1 MLSSASAAFSVLR
14 GNRVESAPLAEAL
27 NLFSFSSLDRPRHR
41 SRHGT
46 ADPVMSEKSGD
57 SSSSTA
63 ASTTT
68 TILSI
73 SDAIKHKRN
82 SSGGRMEGAGKSGQ
96 SQRSR
101 GVTDDDDEGVW
112 HTGSGAMEAN
122 STDDVSGANGGKGDS
137 KHRRA
142 RSLIKMLGNS
152 FTKSEV
158 CDSLTDLRTVFVGLS
173 YLCFSLELPFS

>member
-1 MLSSASAAFSVLR
+1 
-14 GNRVESAPLAEAL
+14 
-27 NLFSFSSLDRPRHR
+27 
-41 SRHGT
+41 
-46 ADPVMSEKSGD
+46 MSEKSGD

-101 GVTDDDDEGVW
+101 GVTDDDDGVW

-158 CDSLTDLRTVFVGLS
+158 CDSLTDLRMVFVGLS